1 VDRDCNATVSAM
13 ANTYSQIHIQC
24 VVAVRHRESLIK
36 KPWNADLYRYLT
48 GAIQYYG
55 HKVLAINGMPDHVHV
70 LFGMRPT
77 QSLADLMREV
87 KTGSA
92 KWINSNGF
100 LYGRFEWQEGY
111 GAFSYEKSVLS
122 SVIAYI
128 DNQEEHHRYRTFREE
143 YQDLLREFAVPFEEK
158 YVFHEPL

>member
-1 VDRDCNATVSAM
+1 VDRDCNATVFAM

-36 KPWNADLYRYLT
+36 KPWNADLYRYLI
-48 GAIQYYG
+48 GAIQNYG

-92 KWINSNGF
+92 KWINSNDF
-100 LYGRFEWQEGY
+100 LYGRFE
-111 GAFSYEKSVLS
+111 
-122 SVIAYI
+122 
-128 DNQEEHHRYRTFREE
+128 
-143 YQDLLREFAVPFEEK
+143 
-158 YVFHEPL
+158 